1 MRTRRTIDNR
11 INGRVVVFLIQSSTH
26 PQIFPRKEDPSIDKQ
41 VRGLTFQHRLSIH
54 IAGDRSDSIG
64 DRIGGIAYKFHGKSN
79 RIGEENEG

>member
-54 IAGDRSDSIG
+54 IAGDKS
-64 DRIGGIAYKFHGKSN
+64 DRIGDIAYKFHGKSN